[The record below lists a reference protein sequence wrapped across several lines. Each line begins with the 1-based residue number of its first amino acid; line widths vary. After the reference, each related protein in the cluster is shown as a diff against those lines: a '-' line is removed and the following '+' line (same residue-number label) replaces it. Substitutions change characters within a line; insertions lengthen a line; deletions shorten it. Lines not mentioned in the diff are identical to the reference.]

1 MTAAAQAGPQLLSP
15 PTAMQSTEMLD
26 LMMRLAD
33 LLAHETEL
41 VRSGHVKDIGSL
53 QREKLRLSELYQN
66 TIKELNAGGV
76 KIIALPA
83 PLRAQIVAASGRLAE
98 VAAQNER
105 ALRVGRTATRRL
117 LDMVVDSVKSRL
129 KQSTRY
135 TARATAP
142 RYVPAL
148 TVTVDRRL

>member
-1 MTAAAQAGPQLLSP
+1 
-15 PTAMQSTEMLD
+15 MLD
-26 LMMRLAD
+26 MMMRLAD
-33 LLAHETEL
+33 LLASETDL
-41 VRSGHVKDIGSL
+41 VRAGRVNDIGAL
-53 QREKLRLSELYQN
+53 QREKLRLSGLYQKV
-66 TIKELNAGGV
+66 IKDLDASGV

-83 PLRAQIVAASGRLAE
+83 PLRAQIVAASGRLAD

-105 ALRVGRTATRRL
+105 ALRVGRAATRKL
-117 LDMVVDSVKSRL
+117 LEMVVDSVKSRL

-148 TVTVDRRL
+148 TVAIDRRL